1 MKKGYYILYIVC
13 LLLLTTVIVFAK
25 VSDYKLSGKHIVID
39 VGHGGLDVGTIYR
52 DIYEKDINLGI
63 ALKLKEEL
71 SKEGAVV
78 YLTRDGDYDIAS
90 PDAKRRKK
98 SDFDNRIKY
107 INESKADMYVSIHIN
122 YLANSKYSGGQVFFQ
137 DDSYDLAVSI
147 QEAFNKNL
155 KSDREVKKMSN
166 TYYMYRQLDIPG
178 VLIECGFLSNKVE
191 REKLVTESY
200 QEEIAKT
207 IVKGIINYY

>member
-1 MKKGYYILYIVC
+1 MKKIYYVLYSVC
-13 LLLLTTVIVFAK
+13 LILLTTILVYAK
-25 VSDYKLSGKHIVID
+25 VDDYKLSGKRVIID
-39 VGHGGLDVGTIYR
+39 VGHGGLDVGTIYH

-71 SKEGAVV
+71 SKEGVTV
-78 YLTRDGDYDIAS
+78 YITRDGDYDLAS
-90 PDAKRRKK
+90 PNAKRRKK

-107 INESKADMYVSIHIN
+107 INESNADFYVSIHIN
-122 YLANSKYSGGQVFFQ
+122 YLDNSKYSGGQVFYL

-147 QEAFNKNL
+147 QESFNKEL
-155 KSDREVKKMSN
+155 KSNREVKKMSN
-166 TYYMYRQLDIPG
+166 TYYMYRQLNIPG
-178 VLIECGFLSNKVE
+178 VLIECGFLSNSTE
-191 REKLVTESY
+191 REKLITESY

>member
-1 MKKGYYILYIVC
+1 MKKRYYILYIVC
-13 LLLLTTVIVFAK
+13 LLLLTTVIVYAK
-25 VSDYKLSGKHIVID
+25 VSDYKLSGKRIVID
-39 VGHGGLDVGTIYR
+39 VGHGGLDVGTIYH

-71 SKEGAVV
+71 SGEGATV
-78 YLTRDGDYDIAS
+78 YLTRDDDYDIAS

-137 DDSYDLAVSI
+137 EDSYDLAVSV

-155 KSDREVKKMSN
+155 KSNREVKKMSN

-178 VLIECGFLSNKVE
+178 ILIECGFLSNKEE

>member
-1 MKKGYYILYIVC
+1 MKKRYYILYIVC

-25 VSDYKLSGKHIVID
+25 VSDYKLSGKRIVID

-78 YLTRDGDYDIAS
+78 YLTRDDDYDIAS